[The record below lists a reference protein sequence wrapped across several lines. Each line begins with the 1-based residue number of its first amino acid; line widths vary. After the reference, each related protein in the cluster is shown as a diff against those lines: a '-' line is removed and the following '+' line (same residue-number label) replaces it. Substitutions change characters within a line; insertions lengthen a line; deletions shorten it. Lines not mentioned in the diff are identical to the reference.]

1 MQGIPVPR
9 PPPNRHDSLS
19 LSLSLSLSPSL
30 NRRRGATTHGYVI
43 GSSFNRKRNILFCS
57 RRASMPQACI
67 HGAEKYFCECFRFF
81 QHEMSTMHCS
91 ASVAPKRSAA
101 SCAHCYAEWISKV
114 ESKPDLGMVG
124 IHSELFAPM
133 PAPYAPWLRL
143 RLTRE
148 EFIRAVGRDYH
159 THPGGCTWWYP
170 HYTPVDAAQWW
181 GLFWRAAS
189 STSDSGDLS
198 AWGCVGGG

>member
-1 MQGIPVPR
+1 M
-9 PPPNRHDSLS
+9 
-19 LSLSLSLSPSL
+19 
-30 NRRRGATTHGYVI
+30 HGYVI

-57 RRASMPQACI
+57 LRASMPQACI
-67 HGAEKYFCECFRFF
+67 HGAEKFFCECFRCF

-91 ASVAPKRSAA
+91 ASVAPRRAAA

-143 RLTRE
+143 RLTRR
-148 EFIRAVGRDYH
+148 EFIRAVSRESDY
-159 THPGGCTWWYP
+159 THPGGCTWWHP
-170 HYTPVDAAQWW
+170 HHTPVDAAKWW
-181 GLFWRAAS
+181 GLFWQAAS
-189 STSDSGDLS
+189 STRAILESTRQPGDVLGKDDAATMLLSMGPVTWHNPSDGAAAMSVMPPG
-198 AWGCVGGG
+198 